1 MLNAVTHDADIDQL
15 REVVRHQ
22 QVEINHLKLV
32 IAKLRHRQFGRSSEQ
47 LGASEQMAFVL
58 AELHEQSVTIEAEP
72 AASREARSPRRRPLP
87 AYLPREIQTHLP
99 DNGCC
104 PDCGGGLT
112 HLGDDV
118 SEMLE
123 YIPARFKVI
132 RHVRPKL
139 ACGRCDTIVQAAAP
153 DRPIPKGIAGA
164 GLLTHVL
171 VSKYCDHLPLYRQ
184 SAIFAREGIDLDRAT
199 LSGWVAHMGRLLTP
213 VAEALRQHVLS
224 GTKIHA
230 DDTPIPVLEP
240 GRGQTRTGRM
250 WTYVRDGRASG
261 EETPPAV
268 WFAYSPDR
276 KGCRPAEHLKGFK
289 GHLQADGYAGFNTLY
304 ALGDV
309 HEVAC
314 WAHVRRKFHDI
325 EQSAPGPISAEA
337 LLRIAA
343 LYGIEKSIRGS
354 PPELRRIRRQQ
365 LALPRIESL
374 RQWFE
379 EILLQ
384 VSAKSELAGA
394 IRYALN
400 RWQALVAYTEHGA
413 LEIDNNPAERSLR
426 AIALGRKNYLFAGS
440 DAGGE
445 RAAVIYSLLGSA
457 QMNGLNPVH
466 YLQTLI
472 ACVGS
477 HPINKVHELL
487 PWNFQCSYNALEEA
501 A

>member
-1 MLNAVTHDADIDQL
+1 
-15 REVVRHQ
+15 
-22 QVEINHLKLV
+22 
-32 IAKLRHRQFGRSSEQ
+32 
-47 LGASEQMAFVL
+47 
-58 AELHEQSVTIEAEP
+58 
-72 AASREARSPRRRPLP
+72 
-87 AYLPREIQTHLP
+87 
-99 DNGCC
+99 
-104 PDCGGGLT
+104 
-112 HLGDDV
+112 
-118 SEMLE
+118 
-123 YIPARFKVI
+123 
-132 RHVRPKL
+132 
-139 ACGRCDTIVQAAAP
+139 
-153 DRPIPKGIAGA
+153 
-164 GLLTHVL
+164 
-171 VSKYCDHLPLYRQ
+171 
-184 SAIFAREGIDLDRAT
+184 
-199 LSGWVAHMGRLLTP
+199 
-213 VAEALRQHVLS
+213 
-224 GTKIHA
+224 
-230 DDTPIPVLEP
+230 
-240 GRGQTRTGRM
+240 M

>member
-1 MLNAVTHDADIDQL
+1 MSNAATYDADIAQL

-22 QVEINHLKLV
+22 QVEIDHLKLI
-32 IAKLRHRQFGRSSEQ
+32 IARLKRRQFGRRSEQ
-47 LGASEQMAFVL
+47 IGASEQMAFVL
-58 AELHEQSVTIEAEP
+58 AELHEQSAPIETPP
-72 AASREARSPRRRPLP
+72 APPRDARSPRRRPLP
-87 AYLPREIQTHLP
+87 AHLPREIQTHLP
-99 DNGCC
+99 PEGCC
-104 PDCGGGLT
+104 PECGSGLT

-139 ACGRCDTIVQAAAP
+139 ACRRCDTIVQAAAP

-171 VSKYCDHLPLYRQ
+171 ISKYCDHLPLYRQ

-261 EETPPAV
+261 EETPAAV

-276 KGCRPAEHLKGFK
+276 KGCRPTEHLKGFK
-289 GHLQADGYAGFNTLY
+289 GHLQADGYAGFNALY
-304 ALGDV
+304 ASGDV

-325 EQSAPGPISAEA
+325 EQSAPGPVSSEV
-337 LLRIAA
+337 LLRIAE

-354 PPELRRIRRQQ
+354 PPELRRSCRQQ
-365 LALPRIESL
+365 HALPRIESL

-379 EILLQ
+379 DILLQ
-384 VSAKSELAGA
+384 ISAKSELAGA
-394 IRYALN
+394 IRYALH
-400 RWQALVAYTEHGA
+400 RWQALVAYIEHGA

-445 RAAVIYSLLGSA
+445 RAAAIYSLLGSA
-457 QMNGLNPVH
+457 QMNGYNPVQ

-472 ACVGS
+472 ECVGS

-487 PWNFQCSYNALEEA
+487 PWNLQCAHNPLEKA